1 MSIDFHDP
9 KNTTSYTN
17 RSVDNDWKQLIAS
30 RVNLKGIQAA
40 DVGCGGG
47 IYSKALIE
55 MGVESVVGVDF
66 SRVML
71 EGATINAAGH
81 PNLRFQQGNALSTG
95 LDDESVGLVL
105 ERALIHHLSSDE
117 LVGCMKE
124 ANRILKRKG
133 VFIVQDRTPE
143 DCALAGS
150 KEHVRGYIFNKFP
163 RLLAQ
168 ESSRRHSSDRVLAA
182 LRTAGFK
189 QVKEISLWEARK
201 SYDHFT
207 ELREDLLQRTG
218 RSILHELTDE
228 ELEDL
233 IVYIQQQ
240 LAAEGTEA
248 LNKPLVEQDRWT
260 LWFARKD

>member
-17 RSVDNDWKQLIAS
+17 RIVDNDWKRLIAS
-30 RVNLKGIQAA
+30 EVDLKGIQAA

-66 SRVML
+66 SQVML
-71 EGATINAAGH
+71 EGAMAYASSH
-81 PNLRFQQGNALSTG
+81 PNIRFQQGNALSTG

-117 LVGCMKE
+117 LAGCMKE
-124 ANRILKRKG
+124 ANRILKRYG
-133 VFIVQDRTPE
+133 VLIVQDRTPE

-150 KEHVRGYIFNKFP
+150 KEHVRGYIFDKFP
-163 RLLAQ
+163 RLLVQ
-168 ESSRRHSSDRVLAA
+168 DSGRRHSSDHVLAA
-182 LRTAGFK
+182 LRTAGFN
-189 QVKEISLWEARK
+189 QVQEISLWEARK
-201 SYDHFT
+201 SYHHFA
-207 ELREDLLQRTG
+207 ELREDLLLRNG
-218 RSILHELTDE
+218 RSILHELSDV

-233 IVYIQQQ
+233 IVYIRQQ
-240 LAAEGTEA
+240 LTAEGMEA
-248 LNKPLVEQDRWT
+248 LDKPLVEQDPWS